1 MALSVIWSPRALEN
15 LHQVIE
21 YLEMNWTDKVVK
33 NFVLRMDTLVKLIG
47 ERPTLFKQ
55 ISSKNPVREALITEH
70 NLLLYRVYKNHI
82 VLLAVFDTRQHP
94 RKKKVR

>member
-15 LHQVIE
+15 LHQVID
-21 YLEMNWTDKVVK
+21 YLEMNWGEKVVTG
-33 NFVLRMDTLVKLIG
+33 FVQRIDTLIKLIS
-47 ERPTLFKQ
+47 ERPNVFKQ
-55 ISSKNPVREALITEH
+55 ISEKNSVREAVITEH

-94 RKKKVR
+94 RKKKAR